1 VSVADASVAISAAA
15 FAVSL
20 STLHINRRRDKRDLF
35 LRVHER
41 LAAVEQQRGRKFL
54 YEMREQRRS
63 VAEVTTEEREV
74 IDHALSML
82 NVACFYFVRRYIS
95 RKDLKR
101 QWALS
106 IVRTVNAAE
115 PYIAYRDAQRGT
127 QTWPDLLRFTSEARK
142 FVQKEG
148 LGAALDDYSI
158 DDEQLGTSAL

>member
-1 VSVADASVAISAAA
+1 MSVADASVAISAAA

-20 STLHINRRRDKRDLF
+20 STFLTNRRRDKRDLF

-41 LAAVEQQRGRKFL
+41 LAAVDQQQGRKFL
-54 YEMREQRRS
+54 YEMREQRKS
-63 VAEVTTEEREV
+63 VAELTKEEREV

-82 NVACFYFVRRYIS
+82 NVACFYFMRRYIS

-115 PYIAYRDAQRGT
+115 PYMAYRDAQRGT
-127 QTWPDLLRFTSEARK
+127 QTWPDLLRFTSEAREY
-142 FVQKEG
+142 VQKEG
-148 LGAALDDYSI
+148 LGAALDEYSI
-158 DDEQLGTSAL
+158 GDEQLGTSAK